1 MNFLPIIGAPAIS
14 ATTNSCMYNGTDIMS
29 ILSIAKAAVR
39 ILQIIVPIALIVWGT
54 IDLAQAVISGDEKK
68 MKEKRKPFI
77 QRVISAVIVFLVP
90 WIVEF
95 VLSFVSNGEWVN
107 CWKAASGNLSTDSGI
122 STKIRDKNKNIFENK

>member
-1 MNFLPIIGAPAIS
+1 MSFLPILANVGVTAVTKNTCPYA
-14 ATTNSCMYNGTDIMS
+14 GTDVMN
-29 ILSIAKAAVR
+29 ILSIAKTAVR

-95 VLSFVSNGEWVN
+95 VLTFVSNGEWMA
-107 CWKAASGNLSTDSGI
+107 CWKAAAGSIDKDNGITD
-122 STKIRDKNKNIFENK
+122 KIKKTNIFEK